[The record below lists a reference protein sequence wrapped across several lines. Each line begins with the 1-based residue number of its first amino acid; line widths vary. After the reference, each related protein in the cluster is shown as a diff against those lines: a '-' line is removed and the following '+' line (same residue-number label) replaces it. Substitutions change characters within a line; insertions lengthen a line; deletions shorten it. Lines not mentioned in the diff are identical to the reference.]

1 MKRDEAKSM
10 PADDAMVQL
19 STMFCTLSLLHY
31 WQTYIVMG
39 GQMTKVKSL
48 HQLLQLCLGAADRI
62 SHFSEPDPR
71 RDNDDDIVDV
81 AGSIWPT
88 PE

>member
-1 MKRDEAKSM
+1 MKRDEAKSR

-19 STMFCTLSLLHY
+19 STMFCTMSLIHY
-31 WQTYIVMG
+31 WQTYIVME

-71 RDNDDDIVDV
+71 RDNDDIVDV

>member
-1 MKRDEAKSM
+1 
-10 PADDAMVQL
+10 
-19 STMFCTLSLLHY
+19 
-31 WQTYIVMG
+31 MG

-48 HQLLQLCLGAADRI
+48 RQLLQLCLGAADRI

-81 AGSIWPT
+81 AGSI
-88 PE
+88 